1 MVLTKTATP
10 AKFGGDGG
18 GNMMIF
24 FNQNLIINLNKKIIE
39 IRK

>member
-10 AKFGGDGG
+10 AKFGG